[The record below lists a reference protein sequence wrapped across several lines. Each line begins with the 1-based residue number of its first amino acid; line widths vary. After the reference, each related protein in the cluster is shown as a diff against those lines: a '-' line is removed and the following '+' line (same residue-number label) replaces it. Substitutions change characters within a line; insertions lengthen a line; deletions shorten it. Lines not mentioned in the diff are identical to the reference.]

1 VYPTT
6 SYKLKRVIIVCLNGK
21 SGYIEDCVLTV
32 HGVWLMNIMH
42 CFIDGHGFYENM
54 VSLRLNC

>member
-1 VYPTT
+1 
-6 SYKLKRVIIVCLNGK
+6 VCLNGK

-42 CFIDGHGFYENM
+42 CFIDGHGFYDNM